1 MMNRGIAAAF
11 VPQTAPEPTG
21 LAVHT
26 HRRRQGWRRVA
37 TAAVATRRPGGL
49 PVARRR
55 WGRGSGPSAATSIM
69 GGRICTHGKP
79 EEHGS
84 NRTCRR
90 ESMQRIEER
99 HAPSKAI
106 PRRTLGCI
114 ASVATNNSPQRRM
127 IMATRLL
134 FRDP

>member
-1 MMNRGIAAAF
+1 MNRGIAAAF

-26 HRRRQGWRRVA
+26 H
-37 TAAVATRRPGGL
+37 
-49 PVARRR
+49 RRR